1 VTIKQRLPYNEPTVK
16 EKGELS
22 MPRPEQ
28 KHLKRYGIVDL
39 RPLKVNSRLGFK
51 YFTGKH
57 PSSKKQVFVKTDPTS
72 GQAAAR
78 EGAVLKILNAQTHRA
93 HFPRLVVHEPHG
105 HFAFIAT
112 EFIPGDTL
120 NTFLAQ
126 HPSLPASQGSLL
138 LSQLALILKILQ
150 QNSIIHRDIRPENLM
165 VRLKMDKPLLVLID
179 FSFTVGLP
187 PNPLPELPFL
197 LARPK
202 QLQRL
207 GSRYRAA
214 ADHWDDAYSLHQI
227 AQEVAGNYKCKYPQI
242 WQSLNGSIG
251 GLTFPCPDP

>member
-1 VTIKQRLPYNEPTVK
+1 MTIKQRLPYNEPNVE

-120 NTFLAQ
+120 NTFGPTSFLTCV
-126 HPSLPASQGSLL
+126 P
-138 LSQLALILKILQ
+138 LS
-150 QNSIIHRDIRPENLM
+150 S
-165 VRLKMDKPLLVLID
+165 
-179 FSFTVGLP
+179 
-187 PNPLPELPFL
+187 
-197 LARPK
+197 
-202 QLQRL
+202 
-207 GSRYRAA
+207 
-214 ADHWDDAYSLHQI
+214 
-227 AQEVAGNYKCKYPQI
+227 PQ
-242 WQSLNGSIG
+242 STG
-251 GLTFPCPDP
+251 PDPKNPTAKQHYSPGYSSTKPDGPPKNG